1 MRNTNMKAF
10 GFLLTLASAALAAP
24 LPSNII
30 VGNLG
35 QSLPLFGAQRNT
47 SPLVSA
53 VVNLD
58 TSEIDTSYFFYR
70 LVDKPTTG
78 SLDTVGFLHFAAK
91 DSVGTDSCRVRI
103 IWYGNSRNDGLGLW
117 SKIDSVTYS
126 ATSTAASSYAAA
138 TPTPV
143 INSKGYMAL
152 MFTVGNPSNSAVAL
166 KSVAKDIVL
175 NRRLRLL
182 NPAQ

>member
-10 GFLLTLASAALAAP
+10 GFLLALASAALAAV
-24 LPSNII
+24 PSNII

-35 QSLPLFGAQRNT
+35 QSLPLFGTKRDSLPSMRA
-47 SPLVSA
+47 
-53 VVNLD
+53 VNLD
-58 TSEIDTSYFFYR
+58 TSEIDTSYYFYR

-78 SLDTVGFLHFAAK
+78 SLDTIGFLHFAAK
-91 DSVGTDSCRVRI
+91 DSVGTDSCRVRV
-103 IWYGNSRNDGLGLW
+103 IWYGTTRNDGLGLW

-126 ATSTAASSYAAA
+126 ATSTAASAYAAA

-152 MFTVGNPSNSAVAL
+152 MFTVGNPSNSAVGL

-175 NRRLRLL
+175 NRRIRLL